1 MDSIQEKALKMPLS
15 GHNLLITEYP
25 GTGKSLTVAHI
36 AEQLQKQAK
45 NVVLTA
51 ITGKAAQTLQK
62 KIAQMS
68 KQSCNH
74 YSQMFRVKGW
84 QIYQ

>member
-1 MDSIQEKALKMPLS
+1 MDSIQEKALKMALN
-15 GHNLLITEYP
+15 GHNLLIAGYS
-25 GTGKSLTVAHI
+25 GTDTSFTVHI

-62 KIAQMS
+62 KLP
-68 KQSCNH
+68 KCL
-74 YSQMFRVKGW
+74 KTKL
-84 QIYQ
+84 